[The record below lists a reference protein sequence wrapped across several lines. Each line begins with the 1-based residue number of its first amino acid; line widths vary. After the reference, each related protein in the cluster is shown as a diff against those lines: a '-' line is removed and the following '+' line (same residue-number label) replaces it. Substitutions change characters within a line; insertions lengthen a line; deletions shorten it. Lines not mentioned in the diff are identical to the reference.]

1 MVEDKRVNVRD
12 IKKIMFILNK
22 NSGGYRFGDL
32 SWKLVNIYK
41 DLTKELVDS
50 EIELVK
56 IEEFSD
62 LARAVKK
69 ACENDVEW
77 IIIAG
82 GDGTIRAVNEYLLKY
97 EKSVYLSVYP
107 AGTVNLVCKELKTPT
122 RPDLWVKKILEGK
135 TTPVWLARANDKI
148 FLTVA
153 GIGVDS
159 LVCDKITDKEKKRYS
174 KFAYVFEGLN
184 LAQRE
189 FFLNSWKYKFE
200 VMLDD
205 DDIWREATSVLVA
218 KSKYYAGKFSLVN
231 EAALNNPNL
240 FVCLFTG
247 NKSIDFLRYATL
259 VAIEKL
265 ELDKTVR
272 IFKAK
277 KVKIRCNTEDFAV
290 ELDGDSVV
298 KSPLEISLVDEPV
311 YFID

>member
-1 MVEDKRVNVRD
+1 MTQGKKVNVRD
-12 IKKIMFILNK
+12 IKKIMFIINK
-22 NSGGYRFGDL
+22 KSGAYRLGYLGV
-32 SWKLVNIYK
+32 KLMNIYK
-41 DLTKELVDS
+41 SLTNELTDS

-62 LARAVKK
+62 LARAVEK
-69 ACENDVEW
+69 ACENDVGW

-97 EKSVYLSVYP
+97 KKRVYLSVYP

-122 RPDLWVKKILEGK
+122 NPEVWVKKTLEGNTK
-135 TTPVWLARANDKI
+135 PVWLARANDKI

-174 KFAYVFEGLN
+174 KLAYVFEGLN

-189 FFLNSWKYKFE
+189 FFLNTWKYKFE
-200 VMLDD
+200 VMIDD
-205 DDIWREATSVLVA
+205 DNVWREATSVLVA
-218 KSKYYAGKFSLVN
+218 KSKYYAGRFSLVN
-231 EAALNNPNL
+231 EASLNNPNL

-247 NKSIDFLRYATL
+247 SKSIDFLRYATL

-265 ELDKTVR
+265 DLDKTVR

-298 KSPLEISLVDEPV
+298 KSPLEISLIEEPV
-311 YFID
+311 HFID

>member
-1 MVEDKRVNVRD
+1 MTQGKRVNVRD

-22 NSGGYRFGDL
+22 NAGGYRLGDMGKTL
-32 SWKLVNIYK
+32 TTIYTI
-41 DLTKELVDS
+41 LAKELADS
-50 EIELVK
+50 EIELVQ

-62 LARAVKK
+62 IARAVKK
-69 ACENDVEW
+69 ACENDVGW
-77 IIIAG
+77 IVIAG
-82 GDGTIRAVNEYLLKY
+82 GDGTIRAVNEYLIKY
-97 EKSVYLSVYP
+97 KKRVYLSVYP

-122 RPDLWVKKILEGK
+122 KPELWAKRVLDGN

-159 LVCDKITDKEKKRYS
+159 LVCDKITDKEKKKYS
-174 KFAYVFEGLN
+174 KLAYVFEGLN

-200 VMLDD
+200 VMIDD
-205 DDIWREATSVLVA
+205 DGIWREATSVLVA

-231 EAALNNPNL
+231 EASLNNPNL

-247 NKSIDFLRYATL
+247 SKSIDFLRYATL

-298 KSPLEISLVDEPV
+298 KSPLEISLIEEPV
-311 YFID
+311 HFID

>member
-1 MVEDKRVNVRD
+1 MIEGKRVNVRD
-12 IKKIMFILNK
+12 IKKVMFILNK

-32 SWKLVNIYK
+32 SWKLNNIYK

-56 IEEFSD
+56 IEEFAD
-62 LARAVKK
+62 LAPAVKR
-69 ACENDVEW
+69 ACENGVEW

-97 EKSVYLSVYP
+97 KKSVYLSVYP

-122 RPDLWVKKILEGK
+122 RPDLWIKKILEGK

-200 VMLDD
+200 VMIDD
-205 DDIWREATSVLVA
+205 DNIWREATSVLVA

-231 EAALNNPNL
+231 EASLNNPNL

-247 NKSIDFLRYATL
+247 SKSIDFLRYATL

-265 ELDKTVR
+265 DLDKTVR

-277 KVKIRCNTEDFAV
+277 KVKIRCNTENFAV
-290 ELDGDSVV
+290 ELDGDSIV
-298 KSPLEISLVDEPV
+298 KSPLEISLLDEPV
-311 YFID
+311 HFID